1 MKTQRLSAGVLPPL
15 ALTLTL
21 VLTACGTA
29 AAAPESTPLPAVSAA
44 GPDATLPPETA
55 KTLAEGHKILVAYF
69 TRAENITV
77 DPAVDAVASAGIN
90 LDGKTVTGN
99 VQYLADMIAD
109 AAGGDLFSI
118 RTQESYPTGY
128 RETTDLARTEQNQN
142 ARPALAA
149 HVEDFDQYD
158 VIFLGYPNWWG
169 AIPQAVCSFLEEYD
183 FSGKTIIPFASHEG
197 SNLCFWI
204 FPDL

>member
-15 ALTLTL
+15 AL

-77 DPAVDAVASAGIN
+77 DPAVDAVASASIN
-90 LDGKTVTGN
+90 LDGETVMGT
-99 VQYLADMIAD
+99 
-109 AAGGDLFSI
+109 
-118 RTQESYPTGY
+118 
-128 RETTDLARTEQNQN
+128 
-142 ARPALAA
+142 
-149 HVEDFDQYD
+149 
-158 VIFLGYPNWWG
+158 
-169 AIPQAVCSFLEEYD
+169 IPQAVCSFLEEYD